1 MLLSYRLNFLH
12 GLKELWIKLI
22 VSNFVAALMVADH
35 LQALMTKIGYIEHG
49 LKYIDGL
56 VQESRNSSASFLC

>member
-1 MLLSYRLNFLH
+1 
-12 GLKELWIKLI
+12 
-22 VSNFVAALMVADH
+22 MVADH
-35 LQALMTKIGYIEHG
+35 LQALMNKIGYIEHG